1 MSNFQTTRRATTLRY
16 SRIGHLRDMLHRWE
30 MEAAMAGISGEIS
43 FERANALLARIDA
56 QTARLAK
63 MGSAGR

>member
-1 MSNFQTTRRATTLRY
+1 LSYFQTTRRASPRY
-16 SRIGHLRDMLHRWE
+16 SRISHLRDMLHRWE

-56 QTARLAK
+56 QTARLAQ